1 MSRFRTFCFSALFA
15 FSGGLVACG
24 PSALERAETS
34 LARGDL
40 ATATY
45 YLEGEAGFPA
55 QQLRKRIA
63 VLAADREAAAIEAEE
78 CLALAN
84 TGEKRE
90 ALKRLEK
97 FKRGLRDKKAKDVIS
112 QAESDIVDLVPRSRP
127 AAKETGA
134 VVTSRGP
141 EPEPASGASLAER
154 SADQAERAAAEGDWK
169 RALSLVEVAV
179 SGARGEEASSFAELR
194 NRIREDAARDAKQKL
209 QRARE
214 LESSAGLDAAL
225 RFARNVESMMPSDEI
240 SSDIRALRE
249 FSNQAGGS
257 VAASSE
263 GASPGRTK
271 RSLTPTRLTAEPSIE
286 EEPSAPRGEEGSAA
300 MDRLV
305 AARRAE
311 EEGRI
316 LEALDA
322 YRDLTLELPVGSERN
337 WAYERSL
344 SLEDRAA
351 LREELSLSF
360 AGNPDQFIEW
370 GVTALDGDQVTI
382 DGEER
387 ALAEVPLNRLKPMIA
402 GIELTSAALAGW
414 FRERL
419 SRDDESALRDLG
431 RATEREELSEEQAWT
446 IVAEARDEER
456 PASGYQFE
464 GGEWHSSAE
473 AAAEALASQLAA
485 VEKALVRARPEEREA
500 ALKDALALGAD
511 GLETLKRALA
521 AREEQAVL
529 DLTKGRVLDQLERL
543 GEQRT
548 ELDEKR
554 EAALELIFDEEEYFY
569 PYNPPECPP
578 ERAKLYPGVQRRVDE
593 LVAEVRGVWQ
603 ATKSVRL
610 NDKFTEALAELDWLT
625 SVRHQNGFALV
636 EHEELPEWIAGLP
649 RRAEKVD
656 LTNFGWNAKEGKDLR
671 YGRAV
676 RAFNEAHWKSYE
688 DSERAS
694 ALGEISIPSTVEQEQ
709 VRATNDYRV
718 MFGRRPVAW
727 NPVVQVAAQGH
738 SDWMSL
744 TGKYSHFN
752 DEDPKLRGPGD
763 RMRVA
768 GYNRGISENLSRG
781 NPGPRDAHDGW
792 AHSSGHHRNLLMPGH
807 REMAS
812 ALAGSL
818 WTQNFG
824 VDDAFV
830 EALEEWYD

>member
-1 MSRFRTFCFSALFA
+1 MSRIRTLCLSALLA
-15 FSGGLVACG
+15 VSGGLVACG
-24 PSALERAETS
+24 PSALEQAEAS

-40 ATATY
+40 ATATA
-45 YLEGEAGFPA
+45 YLEGEASFPA

-63 VLAADREAAAIEAEE
+63 ALAADREAAAIEAEE
-78 CLALAN
+78 CLALAD

-97 FKRGLRDKKAKDVIS
+97 FKRGLRDRKAKDVIS

-134 VVTSRGP
+134 VVTSRAP
-141 EPEPASGASLAER
+141 EPEPTRGASLAER

-179 SGARGEEASSFAELR
+179 GGARGDESASFVDLR
-194 NRIREDAARDAKQKL
+194 RRIREDASRDAKQKL

-225 RFARNVESMMPSDEI
+225 RFARNAEAMMPPDEI
-240 SSDIRALRE
+240 GSDIRALRE
-249 FSNQAGGS
+249 FSKQAGGS
-257 VAASSE
+257 VAA
-263 GASPGRTK
+263 ASPARTD
-271 RSLTPTRLTAEPSIE
+271 RSITPTRLTAEPSIE
-286 EEPSAPRGEEGSAA
+286 EETRASEGEEGPAA

-360 AGNPDQFIEW
+360 AGNPDRFTEW
-370 GVTALDGDQVTI
+370 GVTALEGDQVTI

-387 ALAEVPLNRLKPMIA
+387 ALAEVPLARLKPMIT
-402 GIELTSAALAGW
+402 GLELTSGALAGW

-431 RATEREELSEEQAWT
+431 RATERGEVSKEHAWT

-473 AAAEALASQLAA
+473 AAAEALATQLAA
-485 VEKALVRARPEEREA
+485 VEKALVRARPEGREA

-529 DLTKGRVLDQLERL
+529 NLTKGRVLDQLERL

-554 EAALELIFDEEEYFY
+554 EAALALIFDEEEYFY

-610 NDKFTEALAELDWLT
+610 SDKFTEALTELDWLT
-625 SVRHQNGFALV
+625 SVRHQNGLALL
-636 EHEELPEWIAGLP
+636 EHEELPAWIAGLP

-656 LTNFGWNAKEGKDLR
+656 LTNFGWNAKENKDLR

-694 ALGEISIPSTVEQEQ
+694 ALGEISIPSSDEQEQ
-709 VRATNDYRV
+709 VRATNDYRL
-718 MFGRRPVAW
+718 MFGGRPVAW
-727 NPVVQVAAQGH
+727 
-738 SDWMSL
+738 
-744 TGKYSHFN
+744 
-752 DEDPKLRGPGD
+752 
-763 RMRVA
+763 
-768 GYNRGISENLSRG
+768 
-781 NPGPRDAHDGW
+781 
-792 AHSSGHHRNLLMPGH
+792 
-807 REMAS
+807 
-812 ALAGSL
+812 
-818 WTQNFG
+818 
-824 VDDAFV
+824 
-830 EALEEWYD
+830 